1 MFIFVFSLFSPTSF
15 PCSDLPRLALRSGA
29 IPPFN
34 LRLGTRPPSAK
45 KPRNSSK
52 YLPVASLHQEQQ
64 RRGSNSPQKLEK
76 QVLYAGGHKH
86 HFISLLSVS
95 SLAARRKP
103 WTKHSAKKDQE
114 GLLSLLTINGRIL
127 QLLTTMETDSR
138 DRQGPNHRPLRR
150 H

>member
-1 MFIFVFSLFSPTSF
+1 MFLFVSSLFFPTSF
-15 PCSDLPRLALRSGA
+15 SSSDLPRLALHSGA
-29 IPPFN
+29 LPPFN
-34 LRLGTRPPSAK
+34 LRLATRPPSAK

-64 RRGSNSPQKLEK
+64 RRGSISPQKLEK
-76 QVLYAGGHKH
+76 QVLYAGEHKN

-95 SLAARRKP
+95 SLAARWKP
-103 WTKHSAKKDQE
+103 WTKHLAKKDQE

-138 DRQGPNHRPLRR
+138 DRQGPNHKPLRR